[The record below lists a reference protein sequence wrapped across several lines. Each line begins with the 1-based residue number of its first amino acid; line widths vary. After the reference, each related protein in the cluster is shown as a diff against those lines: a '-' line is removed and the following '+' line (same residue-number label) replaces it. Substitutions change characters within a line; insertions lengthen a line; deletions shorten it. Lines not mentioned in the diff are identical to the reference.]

1 MKQKNNSKENLRI
14 NLLKFKIIFRF
25 YNKKLIVLIKCIF
38 QKNKIY
44 LKLKNHNKMKLI
56 DKILKNLIL
65 IIQMK
70 SLKGF
75 KNNKFII
82 RM

>member
-1 MKQKNNSKENLRI
+1 MKQKNNSKQNLRT

-25 YNKKLIVLIKCIF
+25 YIKKSIVLTKCIF